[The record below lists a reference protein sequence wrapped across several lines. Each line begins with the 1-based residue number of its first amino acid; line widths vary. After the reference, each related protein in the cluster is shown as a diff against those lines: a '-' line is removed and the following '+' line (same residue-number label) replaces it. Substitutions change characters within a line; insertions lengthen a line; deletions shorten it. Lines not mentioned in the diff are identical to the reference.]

1 MKILATLFLGVLI
14 FLGGCSMA
22 PKYTQPA
29 APVPSE
35 WPQGEAYKV
44 SSTPL
49 ERPAA
54 RELGWRDFFTDSRL
68 QHVIQM
74 ALYNNRD
81 LRLSVLNVERA
92 RALYGVQSAELLPTV
107 DAVGTASKQRLASDS
122 LRQGEPQTPE
132 QYSLD
137 LGIAAWEIDL
147 FGRIRSLT
155 EQALEEYLATDEARW
170 GMQIALVSEVAR
182 TYLTLAADLETL
194 KLARSTFKIQ
204 QAIYSIIQRQ
214 CDTGVATKLDL
225 RRAQTQVEIARG
237 DIARLMQVIAQDQ
250 NALNLLVGSP
260 VPENLMP
267 MDLADVNP
275 TSEFFVGLSS
285 TVLLTRPDI
294 IAAEHRLKG
303 AYAFIGAARAAFFPR
318 ISLTTTIGTASDEF
332 SGLFGAGNGT
342 WNFAPQVIMPIFDA
356 RTWAAYRVSNAERDV
371 AIAEYE
377 KTIQS
382 AFKEVADALAVRG
395 TIGERVSAQ
404 QALTNAAADTLR
416 LSFQRYLKGIDSY
429 LGVLDS
435 QQTLYTAQQALIS
448 LHQLKLVNEVQL
460 YAVLGG
466 GSY

>member
-35 WPQGEAYKV
+35 WPLGEAYKV

>member
-35 WPQGEAYKV
+35 WPQEEAYKV